1 METALHCEKCMRSVV
16 LLCRKITKNIYS
28 WTNLSLLAPSEII
41 FILTHFYFQQLL
53 CSFLIKSITALSEDH
68 TAALI
73 LHYVC
78 SAGTNPH
85 RQDTIW
91 VWLIHSILKEF
102 PYANIIYICYF
113 HIFVQFFLL
122 SLIPLSIDSLN
133 ATVVFY
139 TWWLLHLDVI
149 CGASVNRWSF
159 AFN

>member
-1 METALHCEKCMRSVV
+1 METAHHCEKCMRSVV

-41 FILTHFYFQQLL
+41 FILTHFYFLQLL
-53 CSFLIKSITALSEDH
+53 CSFLIKCISVMIQPHSSSHIALCVLCWHWSPQTGH
-68 TAALI
+68 NLGLANTLNFKGVSLCKHN
-73 LHYVC
+73 LHLLFSHFCTV
-78 SAGTNPH
+78 
-85 RQDTIW
+85 
-91 VWLIHSILKEF
+91 
-102 PYANIIYICYF
+102 
-113 HIFVQFFLL
+113 FFF

-149 CGASVNRWSF
+149 YGASANCWSF